1 MVAAALRLADILDF
15 DRERTPSVIYHY
27 FLPGS
32 LDAGDDVSVREWG
45 KHLSISN
52 WQIDDDAVVFR
63 GQSRSHII
71 HHAVVQFCET
81 IAREIEATRATFG
94 ALQDDQWPFRLPS
107 SVKYDIQ
114 SIGYHYVPYK
124 FELDDERIYSLLM
137 GGAIY
142 EDPVVAVREL
152 VQNAVDACKLR
163 DQQERLYNPGLKP
176 TNENRIFIRYEEPTE
191 KFPYPK
197 LTVQDTGTGMDALI
211 IERFFLKVGR
221 SYYRSAEFDR
231 IRIDLR
237 KQNLDFA
244 PVSEFG
250 IGFLSCFLLADHL
263 EVETAMWESV
273 RGDTRKRVLEIHGP
287 TRLIRLKE
295 SENVGPKRFKGTRI
309 TLTLVRGGKRPG
321 RATPSSWVNILEYLK
336 DTCLDLPY
344 SLHLQHIKDDQLLE
358 DRIDPRPVSIILSQE
373 QESYHLRIPVNDNQ
387 AGFEGE
393 IALQNRWVVRL
404 REQDIAEKLPAR
416 VDEISEEKIG
426 YRQWRDS
433 SLLRGGFKVS
443 EVPGLPTYGE
453 DFATIRMTWQS
464 QQNGRYVRTNLA
476 RNHTVNAEVIGNR
489 VTRIWLEYLLRNR
502 HRLPEG
508 QLYRVRFHIKE
519 LDEFGSS
526 LEEFDALTLYETVR
540 DAWCKEYGIPICAL
554 EEWETG
560 TGTRLRLD
568 PPGDYGD
575 TVADIFLTLVLPIVT
590 SLQYGWSEKHYDL
603 TTYVKPP
610 SPNWREALRASRD
623 YVRHRRR
630 WGQWIEYT
638 DDYVGDFPPW
648 GRWIERDKLSNLLFV
663 IVVGKVP
670 YLNARY
676 QEMFFR
682 FFTAED
688 LQDLT
693 NTILKWDDARDKKKQ
708 LLLSPREFAV
718 LSRARETI
726 GELKYGKWRD
736 VWRIDSIP
744 LPSSSGK
751 IDGESNA

>member
-1 MVAAALRLADILDF
+1 
-15 DRERTPSVIYHY
+15 
-27 FLPGS
+27 
-32 LDAGDDVSVREWG
+32 
-45 KHLSISN
+45 
-52 WQIDDDAVVFR
+52 
-63 GQSRSHII
+63 
-71 HHAVVQFCET
+71 
-81 IAREIEATRATFG
+81 
-94 ALQDDQWPFRLPS
+94 
-107 SVKYDIQ
+107 
-114 SIGYHYVPYK
+114 
-124 FELDDERIYSLLM
+124 
-137 GGAIY
+137 
-142 EDPVVAVREL
+142 
-152 VQNAVDACKLR
+152 
-163 DQQERLYNPGLKP
+163 
-176 TNENRIFIRYEEPTE
+176 
-191 KFPYPK
+191 
-197 LTVQDTGTGMDALI
+197 
-211 IERFFLKVGR
+211 
-221 SYYRSAEFDR
+221 
-231 IRIDLR
+231 
-237 KQNLDFA
+237 
-244 PVSEFG
+244 
-250 IGFLSCFLLADHL
+250 
-263 EVETAMWESV
+263 
-273 RGDTRKRVLEIHGP
+273 
-287 TRLIRLKE
+287 
-295 SENVGPKRFKGTRI
+295 
-309 TLTLVRGGKRPG
+309 
-321 RATPSSWVNILEYLK
+321 
-336 DTCLDLPY
+336 
-344 SLHLQHIKDDQLLE
+344 LQHIKDDQLLE